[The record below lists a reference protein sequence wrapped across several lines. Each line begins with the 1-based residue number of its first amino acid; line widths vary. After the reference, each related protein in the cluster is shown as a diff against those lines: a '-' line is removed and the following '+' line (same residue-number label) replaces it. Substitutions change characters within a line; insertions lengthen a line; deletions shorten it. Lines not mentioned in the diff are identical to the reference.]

1 MYGAIKDELK
11 ATLAEIEEAGLYKR
25 ERELTT
31 PQSLARGD
39 RAGARR

>member
-1 MYGAIKDELK
+1 MYGAVKDELK

-31 PQSLARGD
+31 PQSS
-39 RAGARR
+39 ARRDHRW